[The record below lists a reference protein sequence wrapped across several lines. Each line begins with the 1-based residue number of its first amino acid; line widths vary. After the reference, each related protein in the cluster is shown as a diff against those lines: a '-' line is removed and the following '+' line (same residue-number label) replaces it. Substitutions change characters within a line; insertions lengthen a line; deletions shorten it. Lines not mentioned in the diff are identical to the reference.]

1 LYRQIK
7 SAQSTILTTLLTRIN
22 TIQYIILNLRLREF
36 KLQTN
41 KQDIIKYKIR
51 LKNAI
56 ANSNCT

>member
-41 KQDIIKYKIR
+41 KQDIIKHKIR